1 MIDFT
6 PIVRFALLLVRPGA
20 LVMTAPVFGGRYVT
34 PTVKAGLTGVLAL
47 LLAPLVE
54 VPTTFD
60 PVGIVVLTVR
70 ELVVGLSLAF
80 AVRLVVAAAE
90 LAGGLVGFSAGFSVA
105 AIVDPQSGVRNNL
118 IAALYG
124 TLALFTF
131 LAVDGHHIVLRSL
144 VESYQVLP
152 IGPGGIADTIPDL
165 MTRVLGVIFLVG
177 TRLAAPVVVVLLLL
191 ELSLGL
197 MARAA
202 PALNLMVV
210 GFPLRVT
217 VGLLA
222 ISAAI
227 GAAPAVMA
235 ALIEPAMDL
244 ATQLALAFG

>member
-6 PIVRFALLLVRPGA
+6 AIVRFALLLVRPGA
-20 LVMTAPVFGGRYVT
+20 LVMTALVFGGRYV
-34 PTVKAGLTGVLAL
+34 PPMVKVGLTGMLAL

-60 PVGIVVLTVR
+60 PIGIVVLMLR

-80 AVRLVVAAAE
+80 GVRMIVAAAE
-90 LAGGLVGFSAGFSVA
+90 MAGGLIGFQAGFSVA
-105 AIVDPQSGVRNNL
+105 AIVDPQSGVRNNVVS
-118 IAALYG
+118 ALYG

-131 LAVDGHHIVLRSL
+131 LAVDGHHILLRAL
-144 VESYQVLP
+144 AESYQVLP
-152 IGPGGIADTIPDL
+152 LGPGGIAETIPDL
-165 MTRVLGVIFLVG
+165 VTRVIGIIFLIG
-177 TRLAAPVVVVLLLL
+177 TRLAAPVVVVLLMM

-197 MARAA
+197 LARAA

-210 GFPLRVT
+210 GFPLRVMI
-217 VGLLA
+217 GLLA

-227 GAAPAVMA
+227 GAAPAVVSG
-235 ALIEPAMDL
+235 LIEPAMDL